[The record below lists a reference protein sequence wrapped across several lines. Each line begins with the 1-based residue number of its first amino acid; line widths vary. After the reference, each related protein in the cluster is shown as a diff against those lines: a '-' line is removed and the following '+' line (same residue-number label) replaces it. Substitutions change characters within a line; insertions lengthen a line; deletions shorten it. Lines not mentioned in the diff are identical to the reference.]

1 MLFCN
6 LAIKNTDPENKERPK
21 ISEIHSDLGRSH
33 FDHLEFISE
42 CCGKVSWIAIDV
54 INALFIFFIK

>member
-21 ISEIHSDLGRSH
+21 ISEIHSDWGCSH
-33 FDHLEFISE
+33 FDYLEFIGE
-42 CCGKVSWIAIDV
+42 CCGKVPWITIDV